1 MNDIRELYQ
10 DMILDH
16 SRSPRNYGPLDRENH
31 SAQGHNPLCG
41 DDVSIHIYRN
51 SAGVI
56 EEITFEGSGCAIST
70 ASASILTGVL
80 KGRLEEDV
88 RLIFSSFRKM
98 VADDGEVPSGEGLG
112 KLAVFSGVRQYPA
125 RIKCATLCWHTL
137 IQALDGKMGEVST
150 E

>member
-10 DMILDH
+10 EMILDH
-16 SRSPRNYGPLDRENH
+16 SRSPRNFGPLDRENLTAH
-31 SAQGHNPLCG
+31 GHNPLCG
-41 DDVSIHIYRN
+41 DDVSIHIYR
-51 SAGVI
+51 SPAGVI

-88 RLIFSSFRKM
+88 RVVFSSFRSM
-98 VADDGEVPSGEGLG
+98 VADDCEPPTGEGLG
-112 KLAVFSGVRQYPA
+112 KLAVFSGVRQFPS
-125 RIKCATLCWHTL
+125 RIKCATLCWHTM
-137 IQALDGKMGEVST
+137 IQALDGKKEEVRT